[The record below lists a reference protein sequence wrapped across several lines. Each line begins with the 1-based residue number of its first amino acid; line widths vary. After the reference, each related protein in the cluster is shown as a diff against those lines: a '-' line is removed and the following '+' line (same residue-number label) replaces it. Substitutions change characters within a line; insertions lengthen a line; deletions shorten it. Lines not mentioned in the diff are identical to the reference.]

1 MDATKRQTRVFVAG
15 GTDEINDRV
24 DASEMWICDTSC
36 SISMYWLW
44 ALGLKFELFVTL
56 KRILT
61 R

>member
-1 MDATKRQTRVFVAG
+1 MFVAG
-15 GTDEINDRV
+15 GADEINDRV

-36 SISMYWLW
+36 SISMYWLC
-44 ALGLKFELFVTL
+44 ALGLKFELFVTV